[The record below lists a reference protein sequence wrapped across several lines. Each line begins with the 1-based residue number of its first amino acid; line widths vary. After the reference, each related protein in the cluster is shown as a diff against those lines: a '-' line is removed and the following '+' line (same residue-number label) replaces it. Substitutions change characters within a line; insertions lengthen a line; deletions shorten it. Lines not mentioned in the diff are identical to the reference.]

1 MMKQEY
7 KTKRK
12 QIILAAVILLEI
24 IILAVSL
31 LGIFRTDRV
40 FKQFNGPEV
49 PTGAETSI
57 VLDSGSYLVTVDY
70 DMETEA
76 VRITPLMETDYG
88 EDDAESILLL
98 KDNST
103 KTFELLL
110 PANAE
115 GFHFKLPELENPND
129 FTLKSVK
136 IEETNQAD
144 RVTFFCLLCMVLL
157 IDGFFYLWD
166 KKQLFAK
173 QTKEQNGAAVCVG
186 LITIFACVPLFVNY
200 LTSGHDLTFHLM
212 RIEGLAEGLR
222 QGQFPVKMQ
231 PLWLNDYGYPVSV
244 MYGDLFLY
252 LPALLRIIGFSLQSA
267 YKIYLASMQ
276 LVTAVTSYV
285 CLKEVAGDRKLG
297 VVGCFLYMFA
307 TNRMTNIYY
316 RSAVGEYTALAFL
329 PLVFLG
335 LWYLL
340 GKEDA
345 KETDK
350 RKVFFLL
357 VTGYTCILQT
367 HLLTF
372 NIVIIFSLL
381 YCLLSFKKF
390 RKNFVFLVKTA
401 VVTIVLN
408 LCFLVPMA
416 DYMLSHN
423 MKVKFASRIENMQE
437 HGLFVSQLFQMF
449 RFPVSLSG
457 NVMNG
462 VGGDM
467 AIGIGLAYM
476 LIIALFCFEILTFF
490 VHRIKGDAAEKIS
503 IKESV
508 KIFAMLCLTLLMSCY
523 FFPWNAIGDIPV
535 IGSLLTPYQFAWR
548 FIGIA
553 TFLGVVLC
561 MYALN
566 YLQKLTDR
574 TIKVGAIVALCTLTL
589 IGSQYLMDNKLSMDD
604 KFKVTSSASI
614 DTRGAVANGEYLF
627 VESSIML
634 LSASTPVPENET
646 DINIISYQKKNSKI
660 TVECENKSTEERK
673 IQIPFLDYKGYVA
686 ENADTGEQISMTC
699 DEQHILSVILPENFE
714 GKVEVYFRQPWYWR
728 VAEIASLLMLLA
740 LLVYA
745 GKTSGKNMSGKKYCR
760 KINVYRIQ

>member
-1 MMKQEY
+1 MKHEGT
-7 KTKRK
+7 KKRK
-12 QIILAAVILLEI
+12 QVIFITILLLEI
-24 IILAVSL
+24 MILVFGL
-31 LGIFRTDRV
+31 FRIFQADR
-40 FKQFNGPEV
+40 FCGEFYGDKV
-49 PTGAETSI
+49 PVGTETAI
-57 VLDSGSYLVTVDY
+57 ELDRGSYFVTVDY

-76 VRITPLMETDYG
+76 VRITPLMETNYG
-88 EDDAESILLL
+88 DDDAESILLL
-98 KDNST
+98 KDNDT

-110 PANAE
+110 PANAKV
-115 GFHFKLPELENPND
+115 FYFQMPELENPND
-129 FTLKSVK
+129 FTLTSVK

-144 RVTFFCLLCMVLL
+144 RVSFFCLLCIFLL
-157 IDGFFYLWD
+157 IDVLFFLWD
-166 KKQLFAK
+166 KKQLFEK
-173 QTKEQNGAAVCVG
+173 QTKEQKGVAVCIG

-212 RIEGLAEGLR
+212 RIEGLAEGLK

-231 PLWLNDYGYPVSV
+231 PLWLNDYGYPVSI

-252 LPALLRIIGFSLQSA
+252 FPALLRIIGFSLQSA
-267 YKIYLASMQ
+267 YKIYLASIQ
-276 LVTAVTSYV
+276 LITAVNAYI

-335 LWYLL
+335 LWYLF
-340 GKEDA
+340 GKEDT
-345 KETDK
+345 KETEK

-401 VVTIVLN
+401 IITIVLN

-423 MKVKFASRIENMQE
+423 MKVKFASRFENMQQ

-467 AIGIGLAYM
+467 AIGIGLTYM
-476 LIIALFCFEILTFF
+476 LVIALFCFELLTFF
-490 VHRIKGDAAEKIS
+490 VRRKKGEAAEKIS
-503 IKESV
+503 VKESV
-508 KIFAMLCLTLLMSCY
+508 KIFILLCLTLLMSCY
-523 FFPWNAIGDIPV
+523 FFPWSAIGDIPV
-535 IGSLLTPYQFAWR
+535 IGSFLTPYQFAWR

-574 TIKVGAIVALCTLTL
+574 TIKVGAIVVLCTLTL

-627 VESSIML
+627 VESSI
-634 LSASTPVPENET
+634 LSIPGANPVPENET
-646 DINIISYQKKNSKI
+646 DIEIVSYEKKNSKI
-660 TVECENKSTEERK
+660 TMECKNSSSEERK

-686 ENADTGEQISMTC
+686 ENADTGDTLSMTC
-699 DEQHILSVILPENFE
+699 DEQHVLSVILPGNFS
-714 GKVEVYFRQPWYWR
+714 GKIEVSFRQPWYWR
-728 VAEIASLLMLLA
+728 VAEAVSLLMLLI
-740 LLVYA
+740 LLFV
-745 GKTSGKNMSGKKYCR
+745 CR
-760 KINVYRIQ
+760 KDIWKKCLGRKVL